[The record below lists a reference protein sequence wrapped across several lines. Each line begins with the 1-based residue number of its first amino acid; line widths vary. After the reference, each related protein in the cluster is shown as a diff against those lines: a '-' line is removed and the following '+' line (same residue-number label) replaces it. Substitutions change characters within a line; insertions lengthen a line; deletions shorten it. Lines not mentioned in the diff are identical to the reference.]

1 MVSLFRKQFIKLE
14 SGVIINPMRNKD
26 FSKNNSFKII
36 IMSIFVC
43 IAVFGFLSV
52 SNKASAQVQNTDI
65 TLSVSPSYPTPGQN
79 TTATLSSYVT
89 DLNKANIS
97 WSINN
102 EEVGTGVGQKTLT
115 FNAPEIGSTLV
126 INARIETISG
136 QTLAKNITIEGNGV
150 DMLWQAVDSYVPPF
164 YKGKALGSKEG
175 SFKIVAIPNVITKG
189 ERISSNNLAYTWR
202 KDGNGQPGASGWGK
216 SFFVYKNSYIDPT
229 NSIEVKVADVFGNT
243 NTQGKIRIA
252 PTQPKIVL
260 YKKGATSN
268 TTLSNN
274 IQNGFTLSKDGETI
288 VAIPYFF
295 STKNINFGE
304 LRFNWSIN
312 GAPATPG
319 SIKNELRVKGAEGGT
334 GQAKIDVDVT
344 NSKARFQGNFKRS
357 IDVNF

>member
-1 MVSLFRKQFIKLE
+1 MQ
-14 SGVIINPMRNKD
+14 NKD

-36 IMSIFVC
+36 IMSVFICF
-43 IAVFGFLSV
+43 AVFSFLSFF
-52 SNKASAQVQNTDI
+52 NTASAQVQNTDI
-65 TLSVSPSYPTPGQN
+65 TLSISPSYPTPGQN

-89 DLNKANIS
+89 DLNKASIS

-102 EEVGTGVGQKTLT
+102 EEIGAGVGQKTFS
-115 FNAPEIGSTLV
+115 FNAPQIGSTLV
-126 INARIETISG
+126 INARIETVTG
-136 QTLAKNITIEGNGV
+136 QTLAKNITIEGNGI

-216 SFFVYKNSYIDPT
+216 SFFIYKNSYIDPT

-243 NTQGKIRIA
+243 STQGKIQIT
-252 PTQPKIVL
+252 PMQPKIVL
-260 YKKGATSN
+260 YRKGTTLS

-312 GAPATPG
+312 GTPATPG
-319 SIKNELRVKGAEGGT
+319 NIKNELKVKGAEGGT
-334 GQAKIDVDVT
+334 GQAKIEVDVA
-344 NSKARFQGNFKRS
+344 NSKARFQGNLKRS

>member
-1 MVSLFRKQFIKLE
+1 MI
-14 SGVIINPMRNKD
+14 NKD

-36 IMSIFVC
+36 IMSVFVC
-43 IAVFGFLSV
+43 IAVFGFLSFF
-52 SNKASAQVQNTDI
+52 NTAFAQVQNTDI
-65 TLSVSPSYPTPGQN
+65 TLSVSPSYPTPGQS

-136 QTLAKNITIEGNGV
+136 QTLAKNITMEGNGV

-175 SFKIVAIPNVITKG
+175 SFKVVAIPHIITKG
-189 ERISSNNLAYTWR
+189 ERISSNNLSYTWR
-202 KDGNGQPGASGWGK
+202 KDGGGQPDASGWGK
-216 SFFVYKNSYIDPT
+216 SFFIYKNSYIDPT

-243 NTQGKIRIA
+243 NTQGKIQIT
-252 PTQPKIVL
+252 PNQPKIVF
-260 YKKGATSN
+260 YKKGETFN
-268 TTLSNN
+268 ITLNNN
-274 IQNGFTLSKDGETI
+274 IQNGFMLSKEGET
-288 VAIPYFF
+288 VTAIPYFF

-304 LRFNWSIN
+304 LKFNWFIN
-312 GAPATPG
+312 GEPAIPG
-319 SIKNELRVKGAEGGT
+319 KIKNELRIKGTEGAS
-334 GQAKIDVDVT
+334 GQAKIKLDIT
-344 NSKARFQGNFKRS
+344 NSKARFQGNVSKELSVSF
-357 IDVNF
+357 